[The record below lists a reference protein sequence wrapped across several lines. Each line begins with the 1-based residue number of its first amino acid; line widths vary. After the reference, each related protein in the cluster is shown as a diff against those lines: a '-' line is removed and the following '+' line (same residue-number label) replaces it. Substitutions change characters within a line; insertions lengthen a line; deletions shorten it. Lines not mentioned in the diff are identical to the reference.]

1 MPWICAPDAL
11 PCVYSPCA
19 IYAMLPWL
27 AVSDPSELSMVVTQ
41 LRLHFAVQGINVFF
55 NFLAS
60 FIIGQFF
67 NTMLCSMQVA
77 SQATINNLLPCS
89 NTELDHLLALCNAVS
104 GCRATFA
111 MLCIPCSLL

>member
-1 MPWICAPDAL
+1 MI
-11 PCVYSPCA
+11 
-19 IYAMLPWL
+19 
-27 AVSDPSELSMVVTQ
+27 Q

-77 SQATINNLLPCS
+77 PQATVLKYAGLLYY
-89 NTELDHLLALCNAVS
+89 
-104 GCRATFA
+104 
-111 MLCIPCSLL
+111 